1 MKKAKRRVITV
12 PTVPD
17 MPPPEAFRPSA
28 ATIPPPLA
36 PPMQPRMSPDPSA
49 QIQPKIT
56 LIQLVFPYPCDCL
69 YDIPRAPPVPWFRRV
84 SPERTSF
91 SSTLDASVLPSPLV
105 LSLIFDLLSREP
117 STTVPAT
124 DS

>member
-12 PTVPD
+12 PTMPD
-17 MPPPEAFRPSA
+17 TPPPEAPRPSA
-28 ATIPPPLA
+28 
-36 PPMQPRMSPDPSA
+36 A

-84 SPERTSF
+84 PPERTSF
-91 SSTLDASVLPSPLV
+91 SSTLGASVLPSALV
-105 LSLIFDLLSREP
+105 LSLIFGLHSREP